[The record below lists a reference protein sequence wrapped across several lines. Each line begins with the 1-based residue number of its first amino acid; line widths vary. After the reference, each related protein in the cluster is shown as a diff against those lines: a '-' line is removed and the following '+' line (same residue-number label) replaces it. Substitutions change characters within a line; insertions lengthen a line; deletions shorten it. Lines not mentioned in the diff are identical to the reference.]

1 MPDFRLVVTL
11 WTFDA
16 ELRGKVLVL
25 ANAAERNKDE
35 KGKREERDGARETV
49 EKFQKVRGGSQFG
62 N

>member
-1 MPDFRLVVTL
+1 LPDFRLVVTL

-35 KGKREERDGARETV
+35 KGKREEREMKRER
-49 EKFQKVRGGSQFG
+49 Q
-62 N
+62 